1 MKDPCLKPS
10 ETPTTT
16 LIHGIDRRSFVVII
30 SLTMALAALAIDI
43 TLPAFATMRAEFGL
57 AQGSSAVAPVI
68 TASLVGLA
76 IGQVAWGPLSDSLGR
91 KVILYAG
98 IAVYIA
104 GAVGSALTPS
114 LTALYV
120 TSFVTGLGASGA
132 RVVALSSVRD
142 SYSGQAMAKTMSYV
156 MMVFLLIPLIAPGLG
171 AAILKFSNWRVI
183 YAFIALAG
191 ITILVLNRR
200 LPETL
205 PVQDRIP
212 LHFGNLGRAARF
224 VVTNR
229 LTMGYTLAQTAVFGF
244 FASYLAS
251 SELII
256 NNVFGMGRWFTL
268 VFSGFAA
275 LLAAA
280 VFINNKLLNRLQ
292 LRTML
297 RIAFGSFTVVALA
310 FATMALITDG
320 VPSFG
325 VFIAML
331 APLLLVHGLLLPNL
345 NAAALIPMGSVA
357 GTASAIIGLISLLGG
372 SIIGSFIDR
381 AFNGTILPLA
391 LAAAVLGIISL
402 AFAIWADRVWDEQTA
417 DG

>member
-1 MKDPCLKPS
+1 
-10 ETPTTT
+10 
-16 LIHGIDRRSFVVII
+16 
-30 SLTMALAALAIDI
+30 MALAALAVDI
-43 TLPAFATMRAEFGL
+43 TLPAFATMRTDFGL
-57 AQGSSAVAPVI
+57 PAGSSAVAPVI

-76 IGQVAWGPLSDSLGR
+76 VGQVVWGPLSDSLGR
-91 KVILYAG
+91 KVILYSG

-104 GAVGSALTPS
+104 GAIGSALTPS
-114 LTALYV
+114 LTVLYA
-120 TSFVTGLGASGA
+120 TSFITGLGASGA
-132 RVVALSSVRD
+132 RVVALSTVRD
-142 SYSGQAMAKTMSYV
+142 TFSGHAMAKMMSYI
-156 MMVFLLIPLIAPGLG
+156 MMVFLLVPLIAPSVG
-171 AAILKFSNWRVI
+171 AAILAFTDWRII

-191 ITILVLNRR
+191 IAVLIVNRR

-205 PVQDRIP
+205 PPDSRIP
-212 LHFGNLGRAARF
+212 LHLGDLGRAARF

-251 SELII
+251 SELLI
-256 NNVFGMGRWFTL
+256 NDVFGMGRWFTA

-275 LLAAA
+275 LLAVA
-280 VFINNKLLNRLQ
+280 VFINNKLLNTLQ

-297 RIAFGSFTVVALA
+297 RIAFGTFTLFALSFAAMA
-310 FATMALITDG
+310 FATGG
-320 VPSFG
+320 VPAFW

-357 GTASAIIGLISLLGG
+357 GTASAIIGAISLLGG

-381 AFNGTILPLA
+381 AFDGTILPLA
-391 LAAAVLGIISL
+391 MSAAVLGLISL
-402 AFAIWADRVWDEQTA
+402 GFAVWADRVWDAETVSL
-417 DG
+417 

>member
-1 MKDPCLKPS
+1 MN
-10 ETPTTT
+10 
-16 LIHGIDRRSFVVII
+16 RRSFVVVI

-43 TLPAFATMRAEFGL
+43 TLPAFATMRADFGL
-57 AQGSSAVAPVI
+57 AEGSSAVAPVI
-68 TASLVGLA
+68 TASLAGLA
-76 IGQVAWGPLSDSLGR
+76 IGQIAWGPLSDSLGR
-91 KVILYAG
+91 KTILYAG

-104 GAVGSALTPS
+104 GAIGSALTPS
-114 LTALYV
+114 LTVLYM
-120 TSFVTGLGASGA
+120 TSFITGLGASGA

-142 SYSGQAMAKTMSYV
+142 TYSAKAMAKMMSYV
-156 MMVFLLIPLIAPGLG
+156 MMIFLLVPLIAPSLG
-171 AAILKFSNWRVI
+171 AAILALTGWRFI
-183 YAFIALAG
+183 YGFIAVAG
-191 ITILVLNRR
+191 VSVLILNRR

-205 PVQDRIP
+205 PRDLRMP

-256 NNVFGMGRWFTL
+256 NEVFGMGRWFTV

-275 LLAAA
+275 LLALA
-280 VFINNKLLNRLQ
+280 VFINNQLLNRLQ

-297 RIAFGSFTVVALA
+297 RIAFWGFAIVALA
-310 FATMALITDG
+310 FAAMAIATDG
-320 VPSFG
+320 VPPFG

-357 GTASAIIGLISLLGG
+357 GTASAIIGLISILGG

-391 LAAAVLGIISL
+391 LSAAVLGLISL
-402 AFAIWADRVWDEQTA
+402 GFAMWADRVWNKETA
-417 DG
+417 LS

>member
-1 MKDPCLKPS
+1 MESS
-10 ETPTTT
+10 ETSTKT
-16 LIHGIDRRSFVVII
+16 LIHGLDRRSFVVII

-43 TLPAFATMRAEFGL
+43 TLPAFATMRADFGL
-57 AQGSSAVAPVI
+57 AEGSSAVAPVI
-68 TASLVGLA
+68 TASLAGLA

-98 IAVYIA
+98 IAVYVV
-104 GAVGSALTPS
+104 GAIGSALTPN
-114 LTALYV
+114 LPMLYV
-120 TSFVTGLGASGA
+120 TSFITGFGASGA
-132 RVVALSSVRD
+132 RVVALSAVRD
-142 SYSGQAMAKTMSYV
+142 TYSGQAMAKMMSYV
-156 MMVFLLIPLIAPGLG
+156 MMVFLLIPLVAPSLG
-171 AAILKFSNWRVI
+171 SAILALSNWRYI
-183 YAFIALAG
+183 YAFVAVAG
-191 ITILVLNRR
+191 ITVLLVNRR

-205 PVQDRIP
+205 PLENRIP
-212 LHFGNLGRAARF
+212 LHFGNIARAARF

-251 SELII
+251 SELLI
-256 NNVFGMGRWFTL
+256 NDVFGMGRWFTL

-275 LLAAA
+275 LLAVA
-280 VFINNKLLNRLQ
+280 VFINNKLLNWLD

-297 RIAFGSFTVVALA
+297 RIAFGGFTIVALA
-310 FATMALITDG
+310 FAAMALVTDG
-320 VPSFG
+320 VPPFG

-357 GTASAIIGLISLLGG
+357 GTASAIIGLISILGG
-372 SIIGSFIDR
+372 SIIGMFIDR

-391 LAAAVLGIISL
+391 LSAAVLGLISL
-402 AFAIWADRVWDEQTA
+402 GFAMWADRVWDEETREVV
-417 DG
+417 GR

>member
-1 MKDPCLKPS
+1 L
-10 ETPTTT
+10 
-16 LIHGIDRRSFVVII
+16 DRRSFVVII

-43 TLPAFATMRAEFGL
+43 TLPAFATMRGDFGL
-57 AQGSSAVAPVI
+57 VPGSSAVAPVI
-68 TASLVGLA
+68 TASLAGLA
-76 IGQVAWGPLSDSLGR
+76 IGQIVWGPLSDSLGR
-91 KVILYAG
+91 KVILYSG
-98 IAVYIA
+98 IAVYVA

-114 LTALYV
+114 LTVLYA
-120 TSFVTGLGASGA
+120 TSFITGLGASGA

-142 SYSGQAMAKTMSYV
+142 TYSAQAMAKMMSYV
-156 MMVFLLIPLIAPGLG
+156 MMVFLLVPLIAPSLG
-171 AAILKFSNWRVI
+171 AAILALSSWRLI
-183 YAFIALAG
+183 YAFVAVAG
-191 ITILVLNRR
+191 ITVLIVNRH

-205 PVQDRIP
+205 PQENRIP
-212 LHFGNLGRAARF
+212 LHFGNLGRAGLF

-251 SELII
+251 FELLI

-275 LLAAA
+275 LLAVA
-280 VFINNKLLNRLQ
+280 VFINNKLLDRLE

-297 RIAFGSFTVVALA
+297 RIAFGGFAVVALV
-310 FATMALITDG
+310 FAAMALITG
-320 VPSFG
+320 GTPPFG
-325 VFIAML
+325 LFLAML

-357 GTASAIIGLISLLGG
+357 GTAAAIIGFISLLGG

-391 LAAAVLGIISL
+391 LSAAVLGLISL
-402 AFAIWADRVWDEQTA
+402 GFAMWADKVWDEETQIVNRKS
-417 DG
+417 